1 MPKLWLTLNSLFA
14 LLRAIFVS
22 MDLIKEKIINIVTET
37 VAKNGF
43 FLIELIIR
51 GLEKNRIIEVYIV
64 GEKDISADDCA
75 FVSREID
82 QQLEALTEFPYRL
95 DVSSPGVDRPLKFLK
110 QYPKHLN
117 RNFEVSYFQNDE
129 TKKLSGKLIALEG
142 EELTFLINNQAEKK
156 VNFNKIKKAKVTISF
171 S

>member
-1 MPKLWLTLNSLFA
+1 
-14 LLRAIFVS
+14 
-22 MDLIKEKIINIVTET
+22 MDLIKEKITNIVTET
-37 VAKNGF
+37 VKNNGF

-51 GLEKNRIIEVYIV
+51 GLEKNRIIEVYID

-129 TKKLSGKLIALEG
+129 TKKLSGRLIALDG

-156 VNFNKIKKAKVTISF
+156 VNFNNIKKAKVTISF

>member
-1 MPKLWLTLNSLFA
+1 MFA

-22 MDLIKEKIINIVTET
+22 MDLKKEKIINIVTET
-37 VAKNGF
+37 VKNNGF

-51 GLEKNRIIEVYIV
+51 GLEKNRIIEVYID

-75 FVSREID
+75 LVSREINL
-82 QQLEALTEFPYRL
+82 QLENLTESSYRL
-95 DVSSPGVDRPLKFLK
+95 DVSSPGVDRPLKYLK

-117 RNFEVSYFQNDE
+117 RNFDISYTQNDE
-129 TKKLSGKLIALEG
+129 TKKLSGKFLAMEG
-142 EELTFLINNQAEKK
+142 DELTFLINNQIEKK
-156 VNFNKIKKAKVTISF
+156 VNFNNIKKAKVIVSF